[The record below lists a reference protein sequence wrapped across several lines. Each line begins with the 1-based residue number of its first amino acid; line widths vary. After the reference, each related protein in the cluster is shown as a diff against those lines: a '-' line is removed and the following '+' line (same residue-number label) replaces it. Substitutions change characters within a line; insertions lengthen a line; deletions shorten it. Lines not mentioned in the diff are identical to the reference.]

1 MITYNDIY
9 EAAKRNLLFSFK
21 LPQNTEQ
28 RFLITREPVQNHGR
42 QEFRKH
48 RSASGEIASQ
58 LQGVMLK

>member
-28 RFLITREPVQNHGR
+28 RFLI
-42 QEFRKH
+42 
-48 RSASGEIASQ
+48 ASREIASQ